1 MDGEDGLDDE
11 GTDGGAADGQLDPA
25 TRAAQVLWIRGGVAT
40 SCNLLWIAAGWRWI
54 RSHRRRP
61 RGLPN
66 PALCPAATAAA
77 SAQGVGL
84 GHRIAR
90 GRSEW
95 GGAWRG
101 VDGEGSDAGWF
112 SACAAGDDME
122 QRGEDRWSGGG

>member
-1 MDGEDGLDDE
+1 MF
-11 GTDGGAADGQLDPA
+11 AAMLYS
-25 TRAAQVLWIRGGVAT
+25 RGVAT
-40 SCNLLWIAAGWRWI
+40 KVELRDEVRKSTRGKTGVMIGSI